1 MVTIFVGDKMWSGL
15 VKPRLR
21 IGSVTALLGGIVLS
35 GCAMFNPLQQP
46 TQIPAEA
53 HTQAAQTIAAQ
64 LTQSVPTETPLPTLT
79 QPPGTFTPTPT
90 SIPLA
95 GETAAP
101 AETQP
106 PLESPQ
112 ATDTPEVTATQPIP
126 ASPGDFTA
134 VFQDDFT
141 PDSGWYTNQGDDFG
155 FEYAQGGYRIYV
167 NIRSAPIWSIRQRDY
182 GDVRLEVDA
191 TQTGGPADGY
201 FGVVCR
207 FDQDKR
213 NYYALVISSDGTY
226 GIAKSENNEYGFL
239 EQGSA
244 PAGVIESSEAT
255 NRVRGDCLGDTLTL
269 SANDQQLLQVRD
281 DSFDSGWI
289 GLIAG
294 TRQQPDLVVLFDNLV
309 ALQP

>member
-1 MVTIFVGDKMWSGL
+1 MITSFFRDTRWHRFVKSRWS
-15 VKPRLR
+15 
-21 IGSVTALLGGIVLS
+21 IGAVAALLGGITLS
-35 GCAMFNPLQQP
+35 ACAMFNPLQQP

-53 HTQAAQTIAAQ
+53 HTQAAETIVAQITQAA
-64 LTQSVPTETPLPTLT
+64 PTETPLPTST

-90 SIPLA
+90 SIPVA
-95 GETAAP
+95 GETVVP

-106 PLESPQ
+106 PLETPQ
-112 ATDTPEVTATQPIP
+112 ATDTPEITVTQPTATS
-126 ASPGDFTA
+126 AGDFTV

-141 PDSGWYTNQGDDFG
+141 PNSGWYTSQGEDFG

-191 TQTGGPADGY
+191 TRTGGPTDGY

-207 FDQDKR
+207 LDREKR

-226 GIAKSENNEYGFL
+226 GIAKSENNAYGFL

-244 PAGVIESSEAT
+244 PAGVIKSGEAT
-255 NRVRGDCLGDTLTL
+255 NRVRGDCLGNTLTL
-269 SANDQQLLQVRD
+269 SANGQQLLQIRD

-294 TRQQPDLVVLFDNLV
+294 TRQQPDLVVLFDNFV